1 MAGGREDIDL
11 KREVD
16 CDSEGLEI
24 LSEEEED
31 EGEDEEEQLPF
42 HCSRTDL
49 VYTAGEKRS
58 RGAKRAR
65 RPEKMDELK
74 ACKVAKPAR
83 EAIPPP
89 AKDSPLD
96 KSQNSISET
105 NKENLKHD
113 HSYVVVQQEVDLIV
127 DFTQAAPSFSQEL
140 SETNRFTM
148 ACKEKR
154 RTTENDNEGVQSS
167 NRVSVEDELSCSS
180 DEEII
185 LTDDRSV
192 TMAPIGVV
200 DGKIVVLMDDNNN
213 PLEVSKDPNVSRDSS
228 ASKDLSVD
236 AEQVEIDVMEVCSG
250 GSPAENVDA
259 VTLRNP
265 VDSKVN
271 MDEGRADTKESQDD
285 CLTQGIHEDLT
296 ENMDGVL
303 ADGGVGAKDGEL
315 TDKVDEDLT
324 EAAVDEMSLEDCSMR
339 NETEDGPPI
348 TDTLESKKDLEVME
362 GIDNEVHQGLANG
375 VGVVDLS
382 TKCTQQEEEEEDEGL
397 QQKDDNSQQ
406 QENESLK
413 EKQDKNQEQDEDIKL
428 QQDNKDLE
436 LQQEDINDGGE
447 RDNTQAGTV
456 GAAINSNSD
465 GDTIISNNDGVAINS
480 NNDGDTII
488 SNNDGVADGVAINSN
503 NDGDTIISN
512 NDGVAIN
519 SNNNGS
525 TVNDGVAINSNN
537 DDDIGFEITPSL
549 VQKFQSCSDSQDPS
563 VSNKST
569 GTKNDEMGF
578 FDFEISESQMNNMD
592 QLESQKLPP
601 YLRPPLAPPPS
612 LPLATPPSPPPLPP
626 PLSTFPLNE
635 AAHLSKCE
643 FVYFIYLFIYLF
655 IY

>member
-74 ACKVAKPAR
+74 ACKVAKPAS

-140 SETNRFTM
+140 NETNRFTM

-154 RTTENDNEGVQSS
+154 RITENDNKGVQSS
-167 NRVSVEDELSCSS
+167 NRARVEDELSCSS
-180 DEEII
+180 EEEII

-200 DGKIVVLMDDNNN
+200 DGKIVLLMDDNNN
-213 PLEVSKDPNVSRDSS
+213 PLEVSKDPNISRDSS
-228 ASKDLSVD
+228 TSKDSSVD

-250 GSPAENVDA
+250 GNPAENVDA
-259 VTLRNP
+259 VTPGNP

-271 MDEGRADTKESQDD
+271 IEGRAGTKESKDD

-303 ADGGVGAKDGEL
+303 ADGGVVAKDGDL
-315 TDKVDEDLT
+315 TEKVDEDLT

-339 NETEDGPPI
+339 NETEDGPV
-348 TDTLESKKDLEVME
+348 TDTVEPKKDLEVME
-362 GIDNEVHQGLANG
+362 GVDHEVHQDLANG
-375 VGVVDLS
+375 VGAVDLS

-397 QQKDDNSQQ
+397 QQKDENSQQ

-488 SNNDGVADGVAINSN
+488 SNNDGVA
-503 NDGDTIISN
+503 
-512 NDGVAIN
+512 IN

-537 DDDIGFEITPSL
+537 DDDIGFEIIPSL